1 MLNTDSKIS
10 DSVVT
15 CQTGQGTEVRARLL
29 HLTRYLAA
37 FEIYKPDLAL
47 RMSEV
52 LGDFRVVLNG
62 RAVYSGRAV
71 VGSLV
76 NTGLMLVCQVTLDEH
91 SWTDVELTSGATGKD
106 RLRGDF
112 KEFIHGWQKQYLVS
126 RDYKVIIA
134 DIQSFL
140 ADLRLWLDQVEL
152 NIRASPAANRAELE
166 LEIVQGLRDSV
177 TPPVSSLF
185 ERFEEVSDKIEE
197 DLRPAHRAFGQ
208 RQLHPLLLCAP
219 FIYRCYTKP
228 LGYAGD
234 YEMMNM
240 IIRNGYEGSS
250 LYAKLVN
257 AYLLDQGPAH
267 AVRNRV
273 DYLTNRII
281 EETARISRAGR
292 TANIYNVACGPAR
305 EVERFV
311 AEHPLADGAHFR
323 LLDFSEETLRCAS
336 GRVNDAKRKHHRKTG
351 FEIVKN
357 SVQALLKAQSKGEPQ
372 EQRYDLIFSS
382 GLYDYLSDQ
391 VCKRL
396 NAFLYDQLQPGG
408 VLVVGNFAPSTS
420 IRNFMEHLLE
430 WFLIYRGPQKMM
442 SLIPDQAS
450 LEHCVVRAES
460 TGSNIFCEVRRP
472 T

>member
-1 MLNTDSKIS
+1 
-10 DSVVT
+10 
-15 CQTGQGTEVRARLL
+15 
-29 HLTRYLAA
+29 
-37 FEIYKPDLAL
+37 
-47 RMSEV
+47 
-52 LGDFRVVLNG
+52 
-62 RAVYSGRAV
+62 
-71 VGSLV
+71 
-76 NTGLMLVCQVTLDEH
+76 
-91 SWTDVELTSGATGKD
+91 
-106 RLRGDF
+106 
-112 KEFIHGWQKQYLVS
+112 
-126 RDYKVIIA
+126 
-134 DIQSFL
+134 
-140 ADLRLWLDQVEL
+140 
-152 NIRASPAANRAELE
+152 
-166 LEIVQGLRDSV
+166 
-177 TPPVSSLF
+177 VSSLF
-185 ERFEEVSDKIEE
+185 ERFEEVSDKIQE
-197 DLRPAHRAFGQ
+197 DLRPAHRTFGQ
-208 RQLHPLLLCAP
+208 RRLHPLLLCAP
-219 FIYRCYTKP
+219 FIYRCYSKP

-281 EETARISRAGR
+281 EETARISREGR
-292 TANIYNVACGPAR
+292 TAKIYNVACGPAR

-336 GRVNDAKRKHHRKTG
+336 SRVNEAKRKHHRKTG

-372 EQRYDLIFSS
+372 EQRYDLIYSS

-391 VCKRL
+391 ICKRL
-396 NAFLYDQLQPGG
+396 NGFLYSQLRPGG
-408 VLVVGNFAPSTS
+408 VLIVGNFAPSTS
-420 IRNFMEHLLE
+420 IRNFMEHFLE
-430 WFLIYRGPQKMM
+430 WFLIYRDPQKMM

-460 TGSNIFCEVRRP
+460 TGSNVFCEVRRP